1 VWRVFD
7 QAKVAKF
14 SWRGPLTTVG
24 MALANTA
31 KKKLRNNSES
41 GSRGSL
47 YKLKKQSTPKR
58 DKKRTEKQNDI
69 KYQNVS

>member
-1 VWRVFD
+1 
-7 QAKVAKF
+7 
-14 SWRGPLTTVG
+14 